1 MVIQL
6 RPYQI
11 DVLDRARAAMRNG
24 KKRVIIQ
31 AATGAGKGRII
42 GEVGR
47 CAHLNNKRFL
57 ILADRRKLISQ
68 VGGNLDDVNV
78 PYGVIMSGQTKNTKA
93 NIILSTIQTLVEWI
107 NNPELGV
114 GQFDG
119 IIIDEAHKSMGDTY
133 QAILALFPNAYV
145 IGLTATPC
153 RSDGK
158 SLGNFW
164 QHLECAVPVSKLVD
178 DKWLIKPEVYQPPE
192 LAEKRKK
199 GEKTKGLAGDPVTH
213 WQRHAA
219 GLPTIAFSR
228 SVPESLELMEM
239 FRKAGIAAE
248 HVDANSSDI
257 ERDAK
262 YERLRTGQTK
272 VLCSVRLLIEGIDIP
287 EVACAIIWCKM
298 GSITD
303 WLQSCGRIMR
313 PVKCKETGLDLK
325 QRAVV
330 LDHSGAS
337 SVHPL
342 PGEDFPWS
350 LDEGTTIQQRLKQK
364 KDKKSKTCPKCG
376 CVSPGLTKSCPA
388 CGYVFGLKEV
398 RQRAGAK
405 SEAYDASDELLVRV
419 TANQDVQIQR
429 DAHQRQ
435 WFASINAARVRGGKA
450 SMACAIFHKKTGK
463 WPNQCGVSPLPSS
476 DQMYLPAVDVF
487 VFKKRGS

>member
-1 MVIQL
+1 MVISL
-6 RPYQI
+6 RPYQS
-11 DVLDRARAAMRNG
+11 DVLDRARAAMRLG

-42 GEVGR
+42 GEMAR
-47 CAHLNNKRFL
+47 CGHLGNKRVL

-68 VGGNLDDVNV
+68 VGGNLEDVNV
-78 PYGVIMSGQTKNTKA
+78 PYGIIMSGKTKNTKA
-93 NIILSTIQTLVEWI
+93 NVILSTIQTLVEWI
-107 NNPELGV
+107 NNPELGI
-114 GQFDG
+114 GHFDL

-145 IGLTATPC
+145 VGLTATPC

-158 SLGNFW
+158 SMGNFW
-164 QHLECAVPVSKLVD
+164 NHLECAVPVSKLVSEG
-178 DKWLIKPEVYQPPE
+178 WLVKPEVYQPPE

-199 GEKTKGLAGDPVTH
+199 GEKTKGLAGDPVSH
-213 WQRHAA
+213 WKRHAN
-219 GLPTIAFSR
+219 GLPTIAFAKN
-228 SVPESLELMEM
+228 VPESLELMEM
-239 FRKAGIAAE
+239 FRKAGISAE
-248 HVDANSSDI
+248 HVDADSSDI

-313 PVKCKETGLDLK
+313 PVKCKQTGVDLK

-350 LDEGTTIQQRLKQK
+350 LDEATTLQQRLKHK
-364 KDKKSKTCPKCG
+364 KEKKPKTCPKCG

-398 RQRAGAK
+398 RERAGAK
-405 SEAYDASDELLVRV
+405 SEAYEADDELLVRV
-419 TANQDVQIQR
+419 TNSEQTMMKQDMWQR
-429 DAHQRQ
+429 A
-435 WFASINAARVRGGKA
+435 WFASINVARVRGGKA
-450 SMACAIFHKKTGK
+450 SMARAIFKTKTDK
-463 WPNQCGVSPLPSS
+463 WPSECNVRPLPSD
-476 DQMYLPAVDVF
+476 DQWQLPAVDVF